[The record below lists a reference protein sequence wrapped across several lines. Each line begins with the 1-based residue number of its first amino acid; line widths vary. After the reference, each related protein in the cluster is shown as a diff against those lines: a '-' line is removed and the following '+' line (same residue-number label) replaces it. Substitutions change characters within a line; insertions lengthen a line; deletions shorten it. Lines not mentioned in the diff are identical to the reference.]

1 MLKYFYDS
9 ASGLGDIIAPTPEN
23 LEQNVKNAM
32 LYEASYENNAQ
43 KVFDLIFVGA
53 SPVGFNEVGNA
64 PIHIAAREGHLKLVK
79 IFVEANSNCI
89 NLKGRGGNTPLH
101 YVASAKYI
109 TERHFCVIEFLLK
122 KGADGLIKNDKSR
135 SAYDVCSK
143 RGKYAQKARDTLDK
157 CLLGYCTWLN
167 ADDNNSNDQNKKEEE
182 EEENNDL
189 LTFDINEYKEQ
200 GADIFINK
208 VLRSPS
214 ASIDSNNSNSL
225 NNSLSRRYSQ
235 QVRSSSASIDHKMN
249 NSDRKKQRDEN
260 EKNLINNNNNKQT
273 TDVNNNN
280 KRDNSSSRRN
290 GNNYQKQQAISNF
303 LDSYRF
309 RNNSTSMDRGDR
321 EEEEEEEEEFVI
333 NEDVLK
339 EIDDDDNNNSDDDET
354 SLNQSANSYFV
365 ELDGNKYVIDD
376 SDFADAML
384 DDGYGDLYD
393 ENGKIN
399 YDINAGK
406 SNIVDTIK
414 EVGLF
419 FNKSINDED
428 NDDINTAT
436 EVNESD
442 DSGKNNQTIY
452 LNNDNVDNTQ
462 VDTPSNSSGDKI
474 LESSNNKSK
483 GNFMKK
489 ISTVA
494 NQITQKTVDLVNEH
508 TKNIN
513 RSNDDSN
520 SYINVK
526 INLNEIT
533 NGLGV
538 QFDQFLRV
546 VAFRPGSKPTVLEE
560 CGVLVGDLLD
570 EINGKEA
577 HPPLHQALALLKETT
592 MNAKGGILMLRFIRK
607 ICTYDIL

>member
-1 MLKYFYDS
+1 MVSFYLVNSQPERTFPGPVQVINFSAGPTTSRANYLEPPLETTFLKYVWKSVYFCQI
-9 ASGLGDIIAPTPEN
+9 LAPFISSFFLFWPTRPPALARPQTDYAGPVPRPSRPRPGPGPE
-23 LEQNVKNAM
+23 
-32 LYEASYENNAQ
+32 
-43 KVFDLIFVGA
+43 
-53 SPVGFNEVGNA
+53 
-64 PIHIAAREGHLKLVK
+64 
-79 IFVEANSNCI
+79 
-89 NLKGRGGNTPLH
+89 
-101 YVASAKYI
+101 KYI
-109 TERHFCVIEFLLK
+109 VRIVLFFIVVLYILYHFAII
-122 KGADGLIKNDKSR
+122 DPWIH
-135 SAYDVCSK
+135 
-143 RGKYAQKARDTLDK
+143 
-157 CLLGYCTWLN
+157 
-167 ADDNNSNDQNKKEEE
+167 
-182 EEENNDL
+182 
-189 LTFDINEYKEQ
+189 FDINEYKEQ

-225 NNSLSRRYSQ
+225 NNTLSRRYSQ

-309 RNNSTSMDRGDR
+309 RNNSTSMNRGDR
-321 EEEEEEEEEFVI
+321 EEEEEEEEEEFVI

-376 SDFADAML
+376 SDVADAML

-419 FNKSINDED
+419 FNKSINDER
-428 NDDINTAT
+428 NPI
-436 EVNESD
+436 
-442 DSGKNNQTIY
+442 
-452 LNNDNVDNTQ
+452 
-462 VDTPSNSSGDKI
+462 
-474 LESSNNKSK
+474 
-483 GNFMKK
+483 
-489 ISTVA
+489 TVTCTG
-494 NQITQKTVDLVNEH
+494 ICFEFPF
-508 TKNIN
+508 
-513 RSNDDSN
+513 
-520 SYINVK
+520 YI
-526 INLNEIT
+526 
-533 NGLGV
+533 
-538 QFDQFLRV
+538 R
-546 VAFRPGSKPTVLEE
+546 
-560 CGVLVGDLLD
+560 
-570 EINGKEA
+570 
-577 HPPLHQALALLKETT
+577 H
-592 MNAKGGILMLRFIRK
+592 
-607 ICTYDIL
+607 